1 MVTKHNQS
9 LFMLTILTSFLT
21 ASMLMTLAPGPDL
34 LMVVSQSI
42 FHGFWSAIRFILG
55 LITGLCFHTLLLVL
69 GWAQLIGERPEVI
82 LLFKLFGGGYFIVLG
97 VLNLLSSQANN
108 HMKNKERF
116 FQGAYQK
123 GVAMNLL
130 NPKVSLFFW
139 LFFPGFL
146 FSSTLPVSSQYLV
159 LGGLFILQAVIIF
172 SIVAYFSTA
181 FHSLYQRKSLPK
193 LQGILLICIGLY
205 LLMH

>member
-1 MVTKHNQS
+1 
-9 LFMLTILTSFLT
+9 MLTILTSFLT
-21 ASMLMTLAPGPDL
+21 ASMLMTIAPGPDL

-55 LITGLCFHTLLLVL
+55 LVTGLCFHTLLLVV
-69 GWAQLIGERPEVI
+69 GWAQLIGERPDVI
-82 LLFKLFGGGYFIVLG
+82 LFFKLLGAGYFIVLG
-97 VLNLLSSQANN
+97 VLNLRSTEANN
-108 HMKNKERF
+108 HTKNKERF
-116 FQGAYQK
+116 VHSAYQK

-146 FSSTLPVSSQYLV
+146 FSTSLSVASQYLV
-159 LGGLFILQAVIIF
+159 LGGLFILQAVIVF
-172 SIVAYFSTA
+172 SIVAYFSTH
-181 FHSLYQRKSLPK
+181 FRQLYQRKSLPR